1 MRKAQGRS
9 WQPEQEWTLTETA
22 IKKEE
27 AGRTASFGIWVSI
40 ASSIVLFDQV
50 TKWAILKWVQYG
62 DPAIPINSFLQ
73 LTHRRNPGA
82 AFSFLAN
89 AGGWQRWFFIA
100 LAVSVSAVIAVW
112 LWRLRSAGQ
121 IVLSAGLALVL
132 GGALG
137 NVIDRI
143 RLGYVIDFIE
153 VPNFF
158 GFLIGGSWFPA
169 FNIADS
175 AITVGAVLLIVDA
188 LFISGRQNPA
198 PEPVQESTKKK

>member
-1 MRKAQGRS
+1 MVTESKAELPNRKQ
-9 WQPEQEWTLTETA
+9 
-22 IKKEE
+22 
-27 AGRTASFGIWVSI
+27 SFGMWMSI
-40 ASSIVLFDQV
+40 AALIVLFDQL

-62 DPAIPINSFLQ
+62 DPPIPINPFLQ
-73 LTHRRNPGA
+73 LTHRRNSGA

-89 AGGWQRWFFIA
+89 AGGWQRWFFIV
-100 LAVSVSAVIAVW
+100 LAVTVSSVIAVW

-121 IVLSAGLALVL
+121 TVLSTGLALVL

-153 VPNFF
+153 IPNYF
-158 GFLIGGSWFPA
+158 GFLIGGAWFPA
-169 FNIADS
+169 FNVADS

-188 LFISGRQNPA
+188 LFISGRQ
-198 PEPVQESTKKK
+198 PVAAVVVEDQKK

>member
-1 MRKAQGRS
+1 M
-9 WQPEQEWTLTETA
+9 TETKINTEVTGRIPSFA
-22 IKKEE
+22 I
-27 AGRTASFGIWVSI
+27 GMSI
-40 ASSIVLFDQV
+40 STLIVLFDQL
-50 TKWAILKWVQYG
+50 TKWAILKWVAYG
-62 DPAIPINSFLQ
+62 DPAIPINSYLQ
-73 LTHRRNPGA
+73 LIHRRNPGA

-121 IVLSAGLALVL
+121 TILSSGLALVL

-153 VPNFF
+153 IPNIF
-158 GFLIGGSWFPA
+158 GFLIGGTWFPA

-175 AITVGAVLLIVDA
+175 AITVGAALLIVDA
-188 LFISGRQNPA
+188 LFISGRQQAA
-198 PEPVQESTKKK
+198 PVVVEDKEK

>member
-1 MRKAQGRS
+1 M
-9 WQPEQEWTLTETA
+9 TET
-22 IKKEE
+22 ETHTE
-27 AGRTASFGIWVSI
+27 PTRRNRSFGIW
-40 ASSIVLFDQV
+40 ASLASLIVLFDQL
-50 TKWAILKWVQYG
+50 TKWAILEWLEYG
-62 DPAIPINSFLQ
+62 RPAIPVNSFLQ

-82 AFSFLAN
+82 AFSFLAD

-121 IVLSAGLALVL
+121 VVLSAGLALIL

-153 VPNFF
+153 VPNIF
-158 GFLIGGSWFPA
+158 GFIIGGAWFPA
-169 FNIADS
+169 FNVADS

-188 LFISGRQNPA
+188 LFISGRQPTV
-198 PEPVQESTKKK
+198 PTVSDEEPQ

>member
-1 MRKAQGRS
+1 MI
-9 WQPEQEWTLTETA
+9 ETET
-22 IKKEE
+22 KTEE
-27 AGRTASFGIWVSI
+27 AGRKASFGIWVSI
-40 ASSIVLFDQV
+40 ASLIVLFDQL

-62 DPAIPINSFLQ
+62 DPPIPISPYLQ

-89 AGGWQRWFFIA
+89 ASGWQRWFFIA

-121 IVLSAGLALVL
+121 TVLSTGLALVL

-153 VPNFF
+153 VPNYF
-158 GFLIGGSWFPA
+158 GFVIGGAWFPA

-175 AITVGAVLLIVDA
+175 AITVGAALLIVDA
-188 LFISGRQNPA
+188 LFISGRQQAA
-198 PEPVQESTKKK
+198 PEPVQEDKKSK

>member
-1 MRKAQGRS
+1 M
-9 WQPEQEWTLTETA
+9 TENQT
-22 IKKEE
+22 E
-27 AGRTASFGIWVSI
+27 AGGRRLSFGIWMAIS
-40 ASSIVLFDQV
+40 ALIVLFDQL
-50 TKWAILKWVQYG
+50 TKWAILKWIPYG
-62 DPAIPINSFLQ
+62 NPPEVVNSFLQ

-100 LAVSVSAVIAVW
+100 LAVAVSSVIAVW
-112 LWRLRSAGQ
+112 LWRLRTAGQ
-121 IVLSAGLALVL
+121 TVLSAGLALVL

-153 VPNFF
+153 VPNYF
-158 GFLIGGSWFPA
+158 GFLIGGTWFPA
-169 FNIADS
+169 FNVADS

-188 LFISGRQNPA
+188 LFISGRQKENA
-198 PEPVQESTKKK
+198 

>member
-1 MRKAQGRS
+1 MTNI
-9 WQPEQEWTLTETA
+9 E
-22 IKKEE
+22 IKTDE
-27 AGRTASFGIWVSI
+27 AGRKPTFGIWVAV
-40 ASSIVLFDQV
+40 ASLIVSFDQL

-62 DPAIPINSFLQ
+62 DPPIPINPYLQ
-73 LTHRRNPGA
+73 LTHRHNSGA
-82 AFSFLAN
+82 AFSFLAD

-121 IVLSAGLALVL
+121 AVLSTGLALVL

-153 VPNFF
+153 VPNYF
-158 GFLIGGSWFPA
+158 GFLIGGTWFPA
-169 FNIADS
+169 FNVADS
-175 AITVGAVLLIVDA
+175 AIFVGAVLLIVDA
-188 LFISGRQNPA
+188 LFISGREQAA
-198 PEPVQESTKKK
+198 PEPVKEDKKKK

>member
-1 MRKAQGRS
+1 MRRVQGRY
-9 WQPEQEWTLTETA
+9 WQPEQELTLTETE
-22 IKKEE
+22 IESEK
-27 AGRTASFGIWVSI
+27 AGRGPSFAVWMSI
-40 ASSIVLFDQV
+40 SSGIVLFDQL

-62 DPAIPINSFLQ
+62 DPAIPINAYLQ

-82 AFSFLAN
+82 AFSFLAS

-121 IVLSAGLALVL
+121 IVLSGGLALVL

-153 VPNFF
+153 IPNIF
-158 GFLIGGSWFPA
+158 GFLIGGAWFPA
-169 FNIADS
+169 FNVADS
-175 AITVGAVLLIVDA
+175 AITVGAVLLIIDA
-188 LFISGRQNPA
+188 LFISGR
-198 PEPVQESTKKK
+198 T

>member
-1 MRKAQGRS
+1 M
-9 WQPEQEWTLTETA
+9 
-22 IKKEE
+22 
-27 AGRTASFGIWVSI
+27 SI
-40 ASSIVLFDQV
+40 SSAIVLFDQL

-62 DPAIPINSFLQ
+62 DPVIPINAYLQ

-100 LAVSVSAVIAVW
+100 LAVSVSAVLAVW

-121 IVLSAGLALVL
+121 IVLSSGLALVL

-153 VPNFF
+153 IPNIF
-158 GFLIGGSWFPA
+158 GFLIGGAWFPA
-169 FNIADS
+169 FNVADS

-188 LFISGRQNPA
+188 LFISGRQQAVPA
-198 PEPVQESTKKK
+198 MTEEDPK

>member
-1 MRKAQGRS
+1 MPRVRGRS
-9 WQPEQEWTLTETA
+9 SRPEQEQTLTETETKPEQAVRGPSFA
-22 IKKEE
+22 I
-27 AGRTASFGIWVSI
+27 WMSI
-40 ASSIVLFDQV
+40 SWGIVLFDQL

-62 DPAIPINSFLQ
+62 DPVIPINAYLQ

-121 IVLSAGLALVL
+121 IVLSSGLALVL

-153 VPNFF
+153 VPNIFE
-158 GFLIGGSWFPA
+158 FLIGGTWFPA
-169 FNIADS
+169 FNVADS

-188 LFISGRQNPA
+188 LFISGRQQSVPA
-198 PEPVQESTKKK
+198 MTEEDPK

>member
-1 MRKAQGRS
+1 MPRVRGRS
-9 WQPEQEWTLTETA
+9 SRPEQDQTLTETETKTEQA
-22 IKKEE
+22 IR
-27 AGRTASFGIWVSI
+27 GPSFAIWMSI
-40 ASSIVLFDQV
+40 SSAIVLFDQL

-62 DPAIPINSFLQ
+62 DPVIPINAYLQ

-121 IVLSAGLALVL
+121 IVLSSGLALVL

-153 VPNFF
+153 IPNIF
-158 GFLIGGSWFPA
+158 GFLIGGAWFPA
-169 FNIADS
+169 FNVADS

-188 LFISGRQNPA
+188 LFISGRQQAVPA
-198 PEPVQESTKKK
+198 MTEEDPK

>member
-1 MRKAQGRS
+1 M
-9 WQPEQEWTLTETA
+9 TETET
-22 IKKEE
+22 KTEE
-27 AGRTASFGIWVSI
+27 ASRKPSFGIWMSI
-40 ASSIVLFDQV
+40 ASLIVLFDQL

-62 DPAIPINSFLQ
+62 DPPIPINSYLQ

-121 IVLSAGLALVL
+121 IVLSTGLALVL

-153 VPNFF
+153 VPNYF
-158 GFLIGGSWFPA
+158 GFLIGGTWFPA
-169 FNIADS
+169 FNFADS

-188 LFISGRQNPA
+188 LFISGRDAAA
-198 PEPVQESTKKK
+198 PVVVDDKKK

>member
-1 MRKAQGRS
+1 
-9 WQPEQEWTLTETA
+9 LTENKTD
-22 IKKEE
+22 EP
-27 AGRTASFGIWVSI
+27 GRKHFFGIWMALS
-40 ASSIVLFDQV
+40 ALIVLFDQL

-62 DPAIPINSFLQ
+62 DPPIPVNAFLQ

-100 LAVSVSAVIAVW
+100 LAVAVSAVIAVW
-112 LWRLRSAGQ
+112 IWRLRTAGQ
-121 IVLSAGLALVL
+121 TMLTAGLALVL

-153 VPNFF
+153 VPNYF
-158 GFLIGGSWFPA
+158 GFLIGGTWFPA
-169 FNIADS
+169 FNVADS

-188 LFISGRQNPA
+188 LFISGRQKPVPPPA
-198 PEPVQESTKKK
+198 VAEEKKEG

>member
-1 MRKAQGRS
+1 MNA
-9 WQPEQEWTLTETA
+9 
-22 IKKEE
+22 
-27 AGRTASFGIWVSI
+27 
-40 ASSIVLFDQV
+40 
-50 TKWAILKWVQYG
+50 
-62 DPAIPINSFLQ
+62 FLQ

-121 IVLSAGLALVL
+121 IVLSSGLALVL

-153 VPNFF
+153 IPNIF
-158 GFLIGGSWFPA
+158 GFLIGGAWFPA
-169 FNIADS
+169 FNVGDS

-188 LFISGRQNPA
+188 LFISGREEAAPAIKEENP
-198 PEPVQESTKKK
+198 K